1 MSFHGEIL
9 CGQFLL
15 PILFTF
21 FLLFHP
27 SFSMLGNITDEHA
40 LLAFKAD
47 LISDPFQVTTSW
59 NVSTPFCKWTGIT
72 CGRRHQRVVKINLT
86 SSNLQGSLSPA
97 IGNLSFLRMILLDT
111 NSFTGKIPSEI
122 GGLLRLQI
130 LHLANNSFSG
140 EIPNNISRCWN
151 LKDINLAS
159 NYLTGKLPVQFQS
172 LSELQIMRVFRNK
185 LTGKIPPQYGN
196 LSSLVW
202 FGVEGNN
209 LHGVVPNSFGKLKNL
224 RHIILHN
231 NFFSGTLLSLSN
243 LSLVDIDL
251 QSNQLEGGLPRNM
264 SNTFPILEFL
274 SVFQNRLVGYIP
286 LWVSNAARIKV
297 LDLSDNNFTGQV
309 PNFGN
314 FKHLRALSLY
324 KNEHIGSGTKDL
336 RFMAPLTNC
345 TDLEY
350 LDFSDCNFRGNLP
363 PYIGNISNL
372 KIFDIRDNHIS
383 GKIPIEIGQ
392 LINLEQ
398 LLLMG
403 NQLSGTIPNTIGKL
417 RNLYYL
423 ILEGNQLSGEIPSS
437 LENVTLLSDLT
448 LGSNNLEGAIPS
460 GLAKCKFLLEIHLFA
475 NNLSGYIPKEFFHSD
490 SELVII
496 DIADNSLKSPLPLEI
511 GGLKSLT
518 FLNLSSNSFFGEL
531 PPTFSSLTSVETLD
545 LSSNHLTGKIPSF
558 LENLRSFMYLSLS
571 NNDLEGEVPVRGIFG
586 NKSGVFLEG
595 NSKLCGGVPE
605 LHFPRCN
612 IKEIT
617 KKSRMS
623 LGLKMGISISCGIL
637 GSVLV
642 VLFIGTYL
650 HRRRKK
656 STSLQNQT
664 KIKVM
669 PMVSY
674 KTLHD
679 ATNGFSKE
687 NLIGFGKFSSVY
699 RGNLDEQGKV
709 VAIKVLK
716 LQVKGASKS
725 FIAECDALR
734 HIRHRNLVKVV
745 SSCSSIDHQGND
757 FKAIVYE
764 YMEEGNLETWL
775 HHPHHHT
782 EPTHLSLLE
791 RVNIAMDIAC
801 ALDYLHAECGTT
813 LVHCDLK
820 PNNVLLDC
828 DLVAHV
834 SDFGLARFLP
844 EAAYT
849 SSAGVKGTFGYAA
862 PEYGLGN
869 EFSTSGDMY
878 SYGILLLEIFTGKS
892 PTDDIFA
899 NGLNLHEYVKIALP
913 HRVMEIADPTLL
925 YRKEDSSSKSSQIS
939 PNKVVEILLSVLGIG
954 IACSVNSSSERMNAC
969 TAMNKLRTIK
979 SNLLGTRQQ

>member
-47 LISDPFQVTTSW
+47 LISDPFQLTTSW

-196 LSSLVW
+196 LSSL
-202 FGVEGNN
+202 GVI
-209 LHGVVPNSFGKLKNL
+209 PNSFGKLKNL

-383 GKIPIEIGQ
+383 GKIPIEIGE

-423 ILEGNQLSGEIPSS
+423 ILEGNQLSGEIPTS
-437 LENVTLLSDLT
+437 LENVTLLSDLR
-448 LGSNNLEGAIPS
+448 LGSNNLEGVIPS

-475 NNLSGYIPKEFFHSD
+475 NNLSGYIPKEIFHSD

-511 GGLKSLT
+511 GGLKSVT

-531 PPTFSSLTSVETLD
+531 PQTFSSLTSVETLD

-558 LENLRSFMYLSLS
+558 LENLRSLMYLSLS

-605 LHFPRCN
+605 LHF
-612 IKEIT
+612 
-617 KKSRMS
+617 
-623 LGLKMGISISCGIL
+623 
-637 GSVLV
+637 
-642 VLFIGTYL
+642 
-650 HRRRKK
+650 
-656 STSLQNQT
+656 Q
-664 KIKVM
+664 
-669 PMVSY
+669 
-674 KTLHD
+674 
-679 ATNGFSKE
+679 
-687 NLIGFGKFSSVY
+687 
-699 RGNLDEQGKV
+699 
-709 VAIKVLK
+709 
-716 LQVKGASKS
+716 
-725 FIAECDALR
+725 
-734 HIRHRNLVKVV
+734 
-745 SSCSSIDHQGND
+745 
-757 FKAIVYE
+757 
-764 YMEEGNLETWL
+764 
-775 HHPHHHT
+775 
-782 EPTHLSLLE
+782 
-791 RVNIAMDIAC
+791 
-801 ALDYLHAECGTT
+801 
-813 LVHCDLK
+813 
-820 PNNVLLDC
+820 
-828 DLVAHV
+828 
-834 SDFGLARFLP
+834 
-844 EAAYT
+844 
-849 SSAGVKGTFGYAA
+849 
-862 PEYGLGN
+862 YGLGN
-869 EFSTSGDMY
+869 EFSTPGDMY

-925 YRKEDSSSKSSQIS
+925 YGKEDSSSKSSQIS
-939 PNKVVEILLSVLGIG
+939 HDKVVEILVSVLGIG